1 MRALPRLNPSL
12 LRSPRRQRRAAR
24 PPFSTVDSGSGLE
37 PVDIAE
43 TRITDEE
50 VQALHQVI
58 SELSDYIRRTAPGPG
73 PGPEAMTLLIKAE
86 QIVGLTSR

>member
-1 MRALPRLNPSL
+1 
-12 LRSPRRQRRAAR
+12 
-24 PPFSTVDSGSGLE
+24 VDSGSGLE

-73 PGPEAMTLLIKAE
+73 PEAMTLLIKAE